1 MNTTSPRNI
10 SLYCAIAV
18 GVFSLTT
25 YLVSAYLVPS
35 ASFSFYVALAV
46 SVAPALLT
54 YFVTVFFI
62 EKFIDSKIRLI
73 YKTIHNLKTQK
84 GQEISL
90 NMGEDILKKVNR
102 DVMDWADS
110 QKKEIKKLKEK
121 ETFRRE
127 FIGNLSHELKTPIFA
142 IQGYLLTLLEGGLA
156 DPKISTTFLERASKS
171 VDRMVNLIEDLDSIA
186 QLETGEIKLEMNKFN
201 LVEIAKDILET
212 FEMKAKKRNIKL
224 SFNQKYDK
232 AIFVIGDALRISQV
246 LSNLIVNSINYG
258 NENGETE
265 IRFFD
270 MDEQILVEVA
280 DNGSGISKENLSR
293 IFERFYRADKSR
305 SRNAG
310 GSGLGLA
317 ICKHIM
323 DAHKQSINVRST
335 IDVGSTFSFT
345 LKKA

>member
-1 MNTTSPRNI
+1 MNTTSPRSI
-10 SLYCAIAV
+10 SFYCALIIGAFSV
-18 GVFSLTT
+18 LVYSLTCVFTGFTIQIIPMLTVAGLTALAT
-25 YLVSAYLVPS
+25 YFLVS
-35 ASFSFYVALAV
+35 F
-46 SVAPALLT
+46 
-54 YFVTVFFI
+54 FVERFI
-62 EKFIDSKIRLI
+62 HGRIRLI

-84 GQEISL
+84 GQDISL

-142 IQGYLLTLLEGGLA
+142 IQGYLLTLLEGGLE
-156 DPKISTTFLERASKS
+156 DPKISNTFLERASKS
-171 VDRMVNLIEDLDSIA
+171 VDRMVNLIDDLDSIA
-186 QLETGEIKLEMNKFN
+186 QLETGEIKLELARFN
-201 LVEIAKDILET
+201 LLELAHETIDT
-212 FEMKAKKRNIKL
+212 FEMKGRERHIKL
-224 SFNQKYDK
+224 GFNQKYEK
-232 AIFVIGDALRISQV
+232 PIYVSGDMLRIGQV
-246 LSNLIVNSINYG
+246 LSNLVVNSINYG
-258 NENGETE
+258 KENGETE

-270 MDEQILVEVA
+270 MDEHILVEVA
-280 DNGSGISKENLSR
+280 DNGVGISRENVSR

-305 SRNAG
+305 SRHAG

-345 LKKA
+345 LRKS

>member
-1 MNTTSPRNI
+1 MNTSSPRSI
-10 SLYCAIAV
+10 SLYCALLV
-18 GVFSLTT
+18 GG
-25 YLVSAYLVPS
+25 VS
-35 ASFSFYVALAV
+35 
-46 SVAPALLT
+46 LLT
-54 YFVTVFFI
+54 YFITCLITGYSIQLIPSLIVAGLSALATYFLVSFFV
-62 EKFIDSKIRLI
+62 ERFIHGRIRLI

-84 GQEISL
+84 GQEIEL

-121 ETFRRE
+121 ESFRRE

-142 IQGYLLTLLEGGLA
+142 IQGYLLTLLEGGLN
-156 DPKISTTFLERASKS
+156 DPKISTTFLERAVKG

-186 QLETGEIKLEMNKFN
+186 QLETGEMKLEITKFN
-201 LVEIAKDILET
+201 LLEIAKETIDT
-212 FEMKAKKRNIKL
+212 FEIKATERKIKL
-224 SFNQKYDK
+224 GFNQKYDK
-232 AIFVIGDALRISQV
+232 PIHVTGDVLRIGQV
-246 LSNLIVNSINYG
+246 LSNLVVNSINYG
-258 NENGETE
+258 KEDGETE

-270 MDEQILVEVA
+270 MDEHILVEVA
-280 DNGSGISKENLSR
+280 DNGLGISKENAGR

-305 SRNAG
+305 SRHAG

-335 IDVGSTFSFT
+335 LDVGSTFSFT
-345 LKKA
+345 LRKA

>member
-1 MNTTSPRNI
+1 MNTTSPRSI
-10 SLYCAIAV
+10 SLYCAIII
-18 GVFSLTT
+18 GSL
-25 YLVSAYLVPS
+25 
-35 ASFSFYVALAV
+35 
-46 SVAPALLT
+46 SVLT
-54 YFVTVFFI
+54 YFLTCLLIGSTFQLLPAIIVAGLCALATYFLVSYFVERFI
-62 EKFIDSKIRLI
+62 HGRIRLI

-84 GQEISL
+84 SQDIQL

-142 IQGYLLTLLEGGLA
+142 IQGYLLTLLEGGLS
-156 DPKISTTFLERASKS
+156 DPKISTTFLERATKS

-186 QLETGEIKLEMNKFN
+186 QLETGEMKLEVVRFN
-201 LVEIAKDILET
+201 LLELSKETLDT
-212 FEMKAKKRNIKL
+212 FEILAKERNIKL
-224 SFNQKYDK
+224 GFNQKYDK
-232 AIFVIGDALRISQV
+232 NIFVMGDSLRIGQL
-246 LSNLIVNSINYG
+246 LSNLVVNSINYG
-258 NENGETE
+258 REDGETE

-270 MDEQILVEVA
+270 MDEHILVEVA
-280 DNGSGISKENLSR
+280 DNGLGISRENLPR

-305 SRNAG
+305 SRHAG

-335 IDVGSTFSFT
+335 LGVGSTFSFT
-345 LKKA
+345 LRKA

>member
-1 MNTTSPRNI
+1 MVYIVS
-10 SLYCAIAV
+10 SFLLAIPPNLIAAI
-18 GVFSLTT
+18 LI
-25 YLVSAYLVPS
+25 A
-35 ASFSFYVALAV
+35 A
-46 SVAPALLT
+46 APAVAV
-54 YFVTVFFI
+54 YFLVYYFI
-62 EKFIDSKIRLI
+62 ERFIHSKIRLI

-84 GQEISL
+84 GNEIDL

-142 IQGYLLTLLEGGLA
+142 IQGYLLTLLEGGLE
-156 DPKISTTFLERASKS
+156 DPKISEKFLERANKS
-171 VDRMVNLIEDLDSIA
+171 VDRMVNLIDDLDAIS
-186 QLETGEIKLEMNKFN
+186 QLESGELKLQMDRMNILELAKDTLEALEIRAAERGIKLG
-201 LVEIAKDILET
+201 
-212 FEMKAKKRNIKL
+212 
-224 SFNQKYDK
+224 FNQKYDK
-232 AIFVIGDALRISQV
+232 PIYVKGDVLRIGQV
-246 LSNLIVNSINYG
+246 LTNLIANSINYG

-270 MDEQILVEVA
+270 LDENILIEVA
-280 DNGSGISKENLSR
+280 DNGIGISKENVGR

-305 SRNAG
+305 SRHVG

-323 DAHKQSINVRST
+323 DAHDQSMNVRST
-335 IDVGSTFSFT
+335 VGVGSTFSFT
-345 LKKA
+345 LQKA

>member
-1 MNTTSPRNI
+1 MNNTSPRSI
-10 SLYCAIAV
+10 SLYCALLIGGLSLLVYIVSSFLLAIPPNLIAAI
-18 GVFSLTT
+18 LI
-25 YLVSAYLVPS
+25 A
-35 ASFSFYVALAV
+35 A
-46 SVAPALLT
+46 APAVAV
-54 YFVTVFFI
+54 YFLVYYFI
-62 EKFIDSKIRLI
+62 ERFIHSKIRLI

-84 GQEISL
+84 GNEIDL

-142 IQGYLLTLLEGGLA
+142 IQGYLLTLLEGGLE
-156 DPKISTTFLERASKS
+156 DPKISEKFLERANKS
-171 VDRMVNLIEDLDSIA
+171 VDRMVNLIDDLDAIS
-186 QLETGEIKLEMNKFN
+186 QLESGELKLQMDRMNILELAKDTLEALEIRAAERGIKLG
-201 LVEIAKDILET
+201 
-212 FEMKAKKRNIKL
+212 
-224 SFNQKYDK
+224 FNQKYDK
-232 AIFVIGDALRISQV
+232 PIYVKGDVLRIGQV
-246 LSNLIVNSINYG
+246 LTNLIANSINYG

-270 MDEQILVEVA
+270 LDENILIEVA
-280 DNGSGISKENLSR
+280 DNGIGISKENVGR

-305 SRNAG
+305 SRHVG

-323 DAHKQSINVRST
+323 DAHDQSMNVRST
-335 IDVGSTFSFT
+335 VGVGSTFSFT
-345 LKKA
+345 LQKA

>member
-1 MNTTSPRNI
+1 MNTTSPKSI
-10 SLYCAIAV
+10 SLYCAIII
-18 GVFSLTT
+18 GGFSFLS
-25 YLVSAYLVPS
+25 YVIICLSSGQHIQLVPS
-35 ASFSFYVALAV
+35 VLVALLCAM
-46 SVAPALLT
+46 AT
-54 YFVTVFFI
+54 YFLVFFFV
-62 EKFIDSKIRLI
+62 ERFIHGKIRLI

-84 GQEISL
+84 GQDIDL

-121 ETFRRE
+121 ESFRRE

-142 IQGYLLTLLEGGLA
+142 IQGYLLTLLEGGLS

-171 VDRMVNLIEDLDSIA
+171 VDRMVNLIDDLDSIA
-186 QLETGEIKLEMNKFN
+186 QLETGEMKLDIVKFN
-201 LVEIAKDILET
+201 LLDLAKDTLDT
-212 FEMKAKKRNIKL
+212 FEMRSRERHIKL
-224 SFNQKYDK
+224 GFNQKYDK
-232 AIFVIGDALRISQV
+232 PIMVTGDVLRIGQV
-246 LSNLIVNSINYG
+246 FSNLVVNSINYG
-258 NENGETE
+258 KENGETE
-265 IRFFD
+265 VRFFD
-270 MDEQILVEVA
+270 MDEHILVEVA
-280 DNGSGISKENLSR
+280 DNGIGINRDNLNR

-305 SRNAG
+305 SRHAG

-345 LKKA
+345 LRKA